1 MQIYILRTKTNKRGE
16 QMKDVF
22 LTIIAGIIT
31 VNLIISVCVYCQKAN
46 EMATIERIEAISNG
60 IMNDAINA
68 ELSKLNDE
76 KLTEVLGL

>member
-1 MQIYILRTKTNKRGE
+1 MQIDILRTKTNKRGE

-31 VNLIISVCVYCQKAN
+31 VNLIINVCVYCQKAN
-46 EMATIERIEAISNG
+46 ELVTIERIEAISNG
-60 IMNDAINA
+60 ICNDQINA
-68 ELSKLNDE
+68 ELSKLSDE

>member
-1 MQIYILRTKTNKRGE
+1 
-16 QMKDVF
+16 MKDVF

-46 EMATIERIEAISNG
+46 EIATIERIEAISNG
-60 IMNDAINA
+60 IMNDQINA

>member
-1 MQIYILRTKTNKRGE
+1 
-16 QMKDVF
+16 MKDVF

-31 VNLIISVCVYCQKAN
+31 VNLIISVCVYCKKAN
-46 EMATIERIEAISNG
+46 EIATIERIEAISNG

-76 KLTEVLGL
+76 KLTEMLGL

>member
-1 MQIYILRTKTNKRGE
+1 
-16 QMKDVF
+16 MKDVF
-22 LTIIAGIIT
+22 LTIIAGIVT

-46 EMATIERIEAISNG
+46 EIATIERIEAISNG
-60 IMNDAINA
+60 IMNDQINA

>member
-1 MQIYILRTKTNKRGE
+1 
-16 QMKDVF
+16 MKDVF

-46 EMATIERIEAISNG
+46 EIATIERIEAISNG
-60 IMNDAINA
+60 IINDAINT
-68 ELSKLNDE
+68 ELNKLNDE

>member
-1 MQIYILRTKTNKRGE
+1 
-16 QMKDVF
+16 MKDVF

-60 IMNDAINA
+60 IMNDAINT
-68 ELSKLNDE
+68 ELEKLNDE
-76 KLTEVLGL
+76 QLTEVLGL

>member
-1 MQIYILRTKTNKRGE
+1 MQIDILRTKTNKRGE

-31 VNLIISVCVYCQKAN
+31 VNLIISVCVYCKKAN
-46 EMATIERIEAISNG
+46 EIATIERIEAISNG
-60 IMNDAINA
+60 IINDAINT
-68 ELSKLNDE
+68 ELNKLNDE